1 MADLQT
7 NLQRL
12 ENNSDEISSLV
23 TDISDAIIAKGGTVP
38 SNAGLRSFAD
48 AIATIPTSDDSG
60 HFIKEA
66 LPIKFTGDGNNLT
79 DYTIYGKQGGLIG
92 VCPNVY
98 PPINS
103 DSINRGNWGE
113 IATWDRYLPDEPGY
127 NYWNSGKGLCNE
139 INLPIGTYTF
149 SVYVKGEAP
158 SIPCEILIAED
169 ATFPQY
175 TNRAVVSVGST
186 SCTISTSYQRYTV
199 TFEVTTAGYVS
210 PRIQKTQ
217 DDGNNI
223 YVTCWQLE
231 SGTTAS
237 SYVVYNTTGITINVN
252 GGNIFFPLDEPLGP
266 DDTLTMTDTGV
277 SIATVNG
284 LNTITTP
291 IVGGFDML
299 LKGEISSLVLGT
311 KIIKDNGTYDA
322 ITDNIA
328 GYTSVEIDVPARGY
342 NHGGVNF
349 FDVDGTILYSYTP
362 EEFLALTEMPPNP
375 DRSWDWL
382 TAQGWN
388 WSFAD
393 ARTYVSTYGALNIGQ
408 HYITIDDKT
417 AIHVLLPDG
426 CLNPQLG
433 LYLSGTV
440 DIDWGD
446 ETAHDTL
453 TGTNSSYKYT
463 THTYDEPGRYYILI
477 TVTSGTA
484 IMKGGNS
491 SNKLFCKG
499 GLGNSTP
506 GNESKKYTNCIQDIH
521 IGANMDIGAYAFYR
535 CYSMKHISIPS
546 TVRSI
551 NNSTF
556 QWNSSLQAVVIP
568 EGVTALGTSTFEG
581 CYGLRFVSTPKSLT
595 SIGQKCF
602 SQCFSVITLTFSN
615 SLTSVD
621 QKCFVDCPSCDVL
634 QTPGISSTIPLEF
647 CARNRTMMDFV
658 IPEGVT
664 TIGQDAFT
672 YCYGLM
678 NVTVPS
684 TLRTTGTNAFSYCQA
699 LNTITFPDEFT
710 TMAASTFEN
719 CSALQ
724 TFTIP
729 SGMTEIPQKAFKS
742 CASLCYIKIP
752 WTITTIGTEAFSTC
766 SGLSYIQFEGNTP
779 PTLTNSNTFASL
791 ETDCVIFVPRD
802 YYSTYISAS
811 YYPSPSTYTYYIFDT
826 YTSGRELPNMISS
839 DKTYDLT
846 WYASQSDAISQTN
859 PITEGNGKE
868 IYARIVE
875 RV

>member
-1 MADLQT
+1 M
-7 NLQRL
+7 
-12 ENNSDEISSLV
+12 V
-23 TDISDAIIAKGGTVP
+23 
-38 SNAGLRSFAD
+38 
-48 AIATIPTSDDSG
+48 
-60 HFIKEA
+60 
-66 LPIKFTGDGNNLT
+66 
-79 DYTIYGKQGGLIG
+79 
-92 VCPNVY
+92 
-98 PPINS
+98 
-103 DSINRGNWGE
+103 
-113 IATWDRYLPDEPGY
+113 
-127 NYWNSGKGLCNE
+127 CNE

-237 SYVVYNTTGITINVN
+237 SYVAYNTTGITINVN

-417 AIHVLLPDG
+417 AIHVL
-426 CLNPQLG
+426 
-433 LYLSGTV
+433 
-440 DIDWGD
+440 
-446 ETAHDTL
+446 
-453 TGTNSSYKYT
+453 
-463 THTYDEPGRYYILI
+463 
-477 TVTSGTA
+477 
-484 IMKGGNS
+484 
-491 SNKLFCKG
+491 
-499 GLGNSTP
+499 
-506 GNESKKYTNCIQDIH
+506 
-521 IGANMDIGAYAFYR
+521 
-535 CYSMKHISIPS
+535 YS
-546 TVRSI
+546 
-551 NNSTF
+551 
-556 QWNSSLQAVVIP
+556 
-568 EGVTALGTSTFEG
+568 
-581 CYGLRFVSTPKSLT
+581 
-595 SIGQKCF
+595 
-602 SQCFSVITLTFSN
+602 
-615 SLTSVD
+615 
-621 QKCFVDCPSCDVL
+621 
-634 QTPGISSTIPLEF
+634 
-647 CARNRTMMDFV
+647 
-658 IPEGVT
+658 
-664 TIGQDAFT
+664 
-672 YCYGLM
+672 
-678 NVTVPS
+678 
-684 TLRTTGTNAFSYCQA
+684 
-699 LNTITFPDEFT
+699 
-710 TMAASTFEN
+710 
-719 CSALQ
+719 
-724 TFTIP
+724 
-729 SGMTEIPQKAFKS
+729 
-742 CASLCYIKIP
+742 
-752 WTITTIGTEAFSTC
+752 
-766 SGLSYIQFEGNTP
+766 
-779 PTLTNSNTFASL
+779 
-791 ETDCVIFVPRD
+791 
-802 YYSTYISAS
+802 
-811 YYPSPSTYTYYIFDT
+811 
-826 YTSGRELPNMISS
+826 
-839 DKTYDLT
+839 
-846 WYASQSDAISQTN
+846 
-859 PITEGNGKE
+859 
-868 IYARIVE
+868 
-875 RV
+875 